1 MKQQKRRIKLL
12 LTIPNFDT
20 AGTAE
25 HMFEIAKALNK
36 DLYEVHLMCE
46 HDRGELYQEVHQSGL
61 PVHVFDFKTAMSSK
75 VSGLLNIA
83 QKAIQ
88 FRKFKFDLIHSWNY
102 SADYSEALLAKFVG
116 CKWMYIKKNMS
127 WGGTSANSWAMRT
140 RLAANIVVINSK
152 MQELFFNGKKNISY
166 IPHGIDT
173 RRFNPENNHTKGDLK
188 QELGLPVDS
197 KVVLSVANAVP
208 LKKIEFLVQN
218 FEQLVLEKPNAF
230 LLLVGDYSTS
240 YGRDIKKLVDHS
252 PAKEHIKI
260 VGHRRDVERFYQIS
274 DLFVM
279 CSEREGFPLTMLEA
293 MSNGAI
299 PIGNDIDA
307 IKDQLKAFPDLIF
320 PSGDSGTCLAKMKYY
335 ISLNGDTRKQ
345 LKKDLRSTILEK
357 YNFEREVK
365 DYEELYQK
373 VYYGDFSS

>member
-1 MKQQKRRIKLL
+1 
-12 LTIPNFDT
+12 
-20 AGTAE
+20 
-25 HMFEIAKALNK
+25 
-36 DLYEVHLMCE
+36 
-46 HDRGELYQEVHQSGL
+46 
-61 PVHVFDFKTAMSSK
+61 
-75 VSGLLNIA
+75 
-83 QKAIQ
+83 
-88 FRKFKFDLIHSWNY
+88 
-102 SADYSEALLAKFVG
+102 
-116 CKWMYIKKNMS
+116 
-127 WGGTSANSWAMRT
+127 
-140 RLAANIVVINSK
+140 
-152 MQELFFNGKKNISY
+152 
-166 IPHGIDT
+166 
-173 RRFNPENNHTKGDLK
+173 
-188 QELGLPVDS
+188 
-197 KVVLSVANAVP
+197 
-208 LKKIEFLVQN
+208 
-218 FEQLVLEKPNAF
+218 
-230 LLLVGDYSTS
+230 
-240 YGRDIKKLVDHS
+240 
-252 PAKEHIKI
+252 
-260 VGHRRDVERFYQIS
+260 VERFYQIS